1 MYFYRN
7 TFFFSGY
14 LYINLFLNNQ
24 QAMVFGGRGW
34 GRQNKVHVPFCF
46 FWRPGSKIAIPV
58 SFPNPSN
65 STVNSIRRAARD
77 AEWSSFSEVVDRV

>member
-7 TFFFSGY
+7 TFYTFFFSGY

-34 GRQNKVHVPFCF
+34 G
-46 FWRPGSKIAIPV
+46 GKIKYMYLSV
-58 SFPNPSN
+58 
-65 STVNSIRRAARD
+65 
-77 AEWSSFSEVVDRV
+77 FSEDQDQK